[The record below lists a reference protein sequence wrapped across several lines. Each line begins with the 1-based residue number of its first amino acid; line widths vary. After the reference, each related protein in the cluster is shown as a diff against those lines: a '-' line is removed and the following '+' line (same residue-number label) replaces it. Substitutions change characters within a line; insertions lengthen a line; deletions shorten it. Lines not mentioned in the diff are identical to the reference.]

1 MSLNQLLQQQLEQL
15 AKALQD
21 KQVDQQLK
29 AQDQERKTIEGQQ
42 KYEIERGKLQQNAV
56 EGQQDHAVDVSKL
69 ELEYQ
74 KNLLGGLTQ

>member
-1 MSLNQLLQQQLEQL
+1 MLNQQVEAL

-29 AQDQERKTIEGQQ
+29 AQDQQRKTVEGQQ
-42 KYEIERGKLQQNAV
+42 KHEIELGKLQQSAV
-56 EGQQDHAVDVSKL
+56 EGQQDHNVDVSKL

-74 KNLLGGLTQ
+74 KNLTGGLTQ